1 MDILLAVDRVA
12 FTIGKTEIYW
22 YGIIMCVAILVAIGM
37 ATMFCKVR
45 KYDTDIPINIAL
57 VVVPFGILS
66 ARFFSVL
73 FEEGLSM
80 SDFFNFRTGGM
91 SIIGAVVGGAVGLLV
106 YVFIKKPES
115 KLLYFDTLVVVL
127 ILAQAIGRW
136 GNFFNAEV
144 YGQVVERNGSIFSKF
159 PFAVEVDGVWYQAL
173 FFYESVL
180 NLVGFL
186 ILALSYLCS
195 EKKGLST
202 AIYLIY
208 YGVVRTILESFRQEQ
223 FILRLGNIAISRLFS
238 FAMIVIGIVMFLIV
252 LIKSRKKRV
261 LNEKK

>member
-1 MDILLAVDRVA
+1 MDKFLAVSRVA
-12 FTIGKTEIYW
+12 FTIGGTEIYW
-22 YGIIMCVAILVAIGM
+22 YGIIMCTAILVAIGM

-45 KYDTDIPINIAL
+45 KYDTEMPINIAL
-57 VVVPFGILS
+57 VVVPVGLLA

-73 FEEGLSM
+73 FEKSLSM
-80 SDFFNFRTGGM
+80 SEFFNFRTGGM
-91 SIIGAVVGGAVGLLV
+91 SIIGAVLGGAIGLFIYLL
-106 YVFIKKPES
+106 IKKPES

-144 YGQVVERNGSIFSKF
+144 YGQVVEQTGSVLTKF
-159 PFAVEVDGVWYQAL
+159 PFVVEVDGVFYQAL

-186 ILALSYLCS
+186 ILALIYLCS
-195 EKKGLST
+195 NKKGLPT
-202 AIYLIY
+202 ATYLIY
-208 YGVVRTILESFRQEQ
+208 YGIVRTVLESFRQEE
-223 FILRLGNIAISRLFS
+223 FVLRLGNIAISRAFS
-238 FAMIVIGIVMFLIV
+238 IAMIVVGIVMFV
-252 LIKSRKKRV
+252 LILINARRKKV